1 MRKNVLITGA
11 GGGIGVSICET
22 LIKKYYLIL
31 VGRNIE
37 KLEGL
42 MKGEKFVL
50 KRIAC
55 DLKSIDEIKKLYEKI
70 TKDNLPID
78 ILVNN
83 AGITDD
89 SLFIRMNFEKWDNVN
104 QDIFKSSFNNIKDPF
119 TKVFQ
124 NYMYNPFSDKMFDDN
139 LISDIYKMF
148 NTNIKFPIM

>member
-1 MRKNVLITGA
+1 
-11 GGGIGVSICET
+11 
-22 LIKKYYLIL
+22 
-31 VGRNIE
+31 
-37 KLEGL
+37 

-89 SLFIRMNFEKWDNVN
+89 SLFIRMNFEKWDNVI
-104 QDIFKSSFNNIKDPF
+104 Q
-119 TKVFQ
+119 T
-124 NYMYNPFSDKMFDDN
+124 N
-139 LISDIYKMF
+139 LNSNF
-148 NTNIKFPIM
+148 WFF